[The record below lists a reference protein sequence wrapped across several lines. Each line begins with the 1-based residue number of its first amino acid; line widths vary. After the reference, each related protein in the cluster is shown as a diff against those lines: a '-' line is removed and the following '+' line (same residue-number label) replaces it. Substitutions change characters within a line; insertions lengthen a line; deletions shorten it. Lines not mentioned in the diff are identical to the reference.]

1 MGEGRWRTGRSLGRT
16 VYCGPGAEDLR
27 GMMDTPEIAARV
39 CAALNAVEQEDTAAL
54 MQRVAVR
61 VIHYGDPVRNNR
73 GEMVRF
79 VLYEV
84 PAGV

>member
-1 MGEGRWRTGRSLGRT
+1 MGEGHWRTGRSLGRT

-27 GMMDTPEIAARV
+27 GMMDSPLDAARV
-39 CAALNAVEQEDTAAL
+39 CAALNAAEAGMVPAG
-54 MQRVAVR
+54 R
-61 VIHYGDPVRNNR
+61 VIHDGELVRNNR